1 MSKSRAL
8 GTTLKVNSKAVG
20 GLTTINGI
28 EISAETVDLTSL
40 DNQTGYR
47 EKEPGFKDGGE
58 VTVSGFLDG
67 NDQGQDEMYTLLNS
81 GATTS
86 CNIVFPAK
94 IGKTWTFTAGVS
106 RFVTGAELE
115 GGVTFEATL
124 LVSGQPVLAASASGN
139 EVSNG

>member
-8 GTTLKVNSKAVG
+8 GTTLNVNSKAVG

-67 NDQGQDEMYTLLNS
+67 SDEGQDEMYTLLNS

-124 LVSGQPVLAASASGN
+124 LVSGQPALAATT
-139 EVSNG
+139 NG

>member
-1 MSKSRAL
+1 MAKSRAL
-8 GTTLKVNSKAVG
+8 GTTLNVNSKAVG

-40 DNQTGYR
+40 DNSTGYR

-67 NDQGQDEMYTLLNS
+67 SDNGQDEMYSLLDS
-81 GATTS
+81 GNTTT
-86 CNIVFPAK
+86 CTIVFPSK

-124 LVSGQPVLAASASGN
+124 LVSGKPVLAASST
-139 EVSNG
+139 V

>member
-28 EISAETVDLTSL
+28 EISAETVDLTAL
-40 DNQTGYR
+40 DNQSGYR

-67 NDQGQDEMYTLLNS
+67 SDDGQDEMYTLLNS
-81 GATTS
+81 GATTT

-106 RFVTGAELE
+106 RFVTGVELE

-124 LVSGQPVLAASASGN
+124 LVSGQPVLAASTT
-139 EVSNG
+139 V

>member
-8 GTTLKVNSKAVG
+8 GTTLNVNSKAVG

-28 EISAETVDLTSL
+28 EISADTVDLTSL
-40 DNQTGYR
+40 DNSTGYR
-47 EKEPGFKDGGE
+47 EKEPGFKDAGE

-67 NDQGQDEMYTLLNS
+67 SDAGQAEMYSLLES
-81 GATTS
+81 GSTVTCS
-86 CNIVFPAK
+86 IVFPTK

-124 LVSGQPVLAASASGN
+124 LVSGQPVLAATAT
-139 EVSNG
+139 V

>member
-1 MSKSRAL
+1 MSKSRAV
-8 GTTLKVNSKAVG
+8 GTVLNVNSKAVG

-28 EISAETVDLTSL
+28 EISAETVDLTAL
-40 DNQTGYR
+40 DNASGYR
-47 EKEPGFKDGGE
+47 EKVPGFKDGGE

-67 NDQGQDEMYTLLNS
+67 SDQGQTELYTLLES
-81 GATTS
+81 GNTVT
-86 CNIVFPAK
+86 CTIVFPTK

-124 LVSGQPVLAASASGN
+124 LVSGQPVLAASTSA
-139 EVSNG
+139 

>member
-1 MSKSRAL
+1 MAKSRAL

-28 EISAETVDLTSL
+28 EIIAETVDLTAL
-40 DNQTGYR
+40 DNATGYR
-47 EKEPGFKDGGE
+47 EKEPGFKDAGE
-58 VTVSGFLDG
+58 VTVSGYLDG
-67 NDQGQDEMYTLLNS
+67 SDQGQDEMYTLLNS
-81 GATTS
+81 GATTT

-124 LVSGQPVLAASASGN
+124 LVSGQPVLAATAT
-139 EVSNG
+139 V

>member
-1 MSKSRAL
+1 MAKSRAL

-20 GLTTINGI
+20 GLRTINGI
-28 EISAETVDLTSL
+28 EISAETVDLTAL

-67 NDQGQDEMYTLLNS
+67 SDEGQDEMYTLLNS

-86 CNIVFPAK
+86 CNIVFPTK

-124 LVSGQPVLAASASGN
+124 LVSGQPVLAASTT
-139 EVSNG
+139 V

>member
-1 MSKSRAL
+1 MAKSRAL
-8 GTTLKVNSKAVG
+8 GTTLNVNSKAVG

-40 DNQTGYR
+40 DNSTGYR

-67 NDQGQDEMYTLLNS
+67 SDDGQDEMYSLLDS
-81 GATTS
+81 GNTTT
-86 CNIVFPAK
+86 CTIVFPSK

-124 LVSGQPVLAASASGN
+124 LVSGKPVLAASTT
-139 EVSNG
+139 V

>member
-28 EISAETVDLTSL
+28 EISAETVDLTAL
-40 DNQTGYR
+40 DNQSGYR

-58 VTVSGFLDG
+58 VTVSGFMDG
-67 NDQGQDEMYTLLNS
+67 ADDGQDEMYTLLNS
-81 GATTS
+81 GATTT
-86 CNIVFPAK
+86 CNIVFPTK

-124 LVSGQPVLAASASGN
+124 LVSGQPVLAASTT
-139 EVSNG
+139 V

>member
-1 MSKSRAL
+1 MAKSRAL
-8 GTTLKVNSKAVG
+8 GTTLNVNSKAVG

-40 DNQTGYR
+40 DNSTGYR

-58 VTVSGFLDG
+58 VPVSGFLDG
-67 NDQGQDEMYTLLNS
+67 SDAGQTEMYTLLES
-81 GATTS
+81 GATTT
-86 CNIVFPAK
+86 CNIVFPSK

-124 LVSGQPVLAASASGN
+124 LVSGQPVLAATAT
-139 EVSNG
+139 V

>member
-28 EISAETVDLTSL
+28 EISAETVDLTAL
-40 DNQTGYR
+40 DNQSGYR

-67 NDQGQDEMYTLLNS
+67 ADEGQAEMYTLLES
-81 GATTS
+81 GDTTT
-86 CNIVFPAK
+86 CNIVFPTK

-124 LVSGQPVLAASASGN
+124 LVSGQPVLAASTMGP
-139 EVSNG
+139 

>member
-28 EISAETVDLTSL
+28 EISAETVDLTAL
-40 DNQTGYR
+40 DNQSGYR

-58 VTVSGFLDG
+58 VTVSGYLDG
-67 NDQGQDEMYTLLNS
+67 ADDGQDEMYTLLNS
-81 GATTS
+81 GANVT

-124 LVSGQPVLAASASGN
+124 LVSGQPVLAASTT
-139 EVSNG
+139 V